1 MRKTVMVL
9 HQVPNLPRNFRTMP
23 KLIFS
28 QFNSLNTH
36 NLLRVAFNFAS
47 SMLPTAVEILALY
60 VLSTGIQMSNTAC
73 GIYLVGSGVEIA
85 VLGSYHWWHLLFF
98 NLNIDELLIIM

>member
-47 SMLPTAVEILALY
+47 SMLPAAVEILALY
-60 VLSTGIQMSNTAC
+60 VLTGMQMSNTAY
-73 GIYLVGSGVEIA
+73 GIYLVSSGVEIA
-85 VLGSYHWWHLLFF
+85 ILR
-98 NLNIDELLIIM
+98 